1 MGQLLRP
8 TNFPKPLLPL
18 NRQQLSLSRILRLM
32 LGLKIMSYEDSWK
45 LKSAQ
50 SMKVRLLIRM
60 LWAFLFVAFVYCVS
74 KASYT
79 NQVRRHKW
87 KWKEKPLGGKKKSVR
102 NCCVSWKGEGIEEL
116 FHPSPSLVNT
126 WCGNG
131 IFLSRGHILWLY
143 IILVIEFED

>member
-1 MGQLLRP
+1 
-8 TNFPKPLLPL
+8 
-18 NRQQLSLSRILRLM
+18 M

-87 KWKEKPLGGKKKSVR
+87 KWKEKPLGGKKK
-102 NCCVSWKGEGIEEL
+102 VSEIAVLVEKGKEL
-116 FHPSPSLVNT
+116 KSCF
-126 WCGNG
+126 
-131 IFLSRGHILWLY
+131 ILHQAL
-143 IILVIEFED
+143 